1 MNKRLDALLI
11 HLKSQIG
18 FELCFTSPDFVTSAT
33 FRQYFEAIGDF
44 NPVYF
49 EPGFAKKTGHDGL
62 IGPPSLVCE
71 SEQFISSAGTD
82 SILSDRTYFMG
93 YWYDWLRAGN
103 NYEFYQSVRVGDLI
117 STKRRF
123 EDVWYKEGKSGTH
136 LFRKVVIHYSNHMGQ
151 SLARNEEIMFVTI
164 R

>member
-1 MNKRLDALLI
+1 MNERLDALLI
-11 HLKSQIG
+11 HLKSQVG
-18 FELCFTSPDFVTSAT
+18 FELCFTSPDLVTSAT
-33 FRQYFEAIGDF
+33 FRQYFQAIGDF

-49 EPGFAKKTGHDGL
+49 EPQFAKKTGHDRL
-62 IGPPSLVCE
+62 IGPPTLVCE
-71 SEQFISSAGTD
+71 SEQFKDLFEAS
-82 SILSDRTYFMG
+82 SILSERTYFMG

-123 EDVWYKEGKSGTH
+123 EDVWLKEGKSGNH
-136 LFRKVVIHYSNHMGQ
+136 IFRRVVIHYSNQEGE